1 MLESLET
8 QKAGDA
14 VIQACNNMNFKVE
27 SGSEEEMLLPEP
39 ILPGGRFTRASA
51 DPAGSPGP

>member
-14 VIQACNNMNFKVE
+14 VIQACNNMKNFKVE

-39 ILPGGRFTRASA
+39 ILPGGRFT
-51 DPAGSPGP
+51 